1 MWCLDSCDEPVI
13 QFSQESDLVGTHP
26 VGSYPCEVPVFR
38 VEEAGESGDVLL
50 GPGQGTRDDHDDEV
64 DGGDDQDDQLD
75 GGDDAHL
82 GGAVGAVGD
91 SKSPILSSPS
101 SPTTSLTWAM
111 LTSATA
117 KDLADQQVPTMIV
130 FLTDNDYILL
140 AKTCFG
146 FTRQMTLSGQLH
158 ILRIGSNLE
167 GNVCKQM
174 FVTNFFSHM
183 RDPGQS
189 WSLGCPLAH
198 LKYFLQLSGFG
209 SSSPSLVQ
217 DALWAGSTGIR
228 IAAPF

>member
-26 VGSYPCEVPVFR
+26 VGSYPCEVPVFG

-50 GPGQGTRDDHDDEV
+50 GPGQGSR
-64 DGGDDQDDQLD
+64 DDQDDEVD

-101 SPTTSLTWAM
+101 SPTTSLTWAL

-117 KDLADQQVPTMIV
+117 KDFADQQVPTMTFFIS
-130 FLTDNDYILL
+130 DNDYILL

-158 ILRIGSNLE
+158 ILRIGSNLA
-167 GNVCKQM
+167 GNVYKCLRPI
-174 FVTNFFSHM
+174 S
-183 RDPGQS
+183 
-189 WSLGCPLAH
+189 
-198 LKYFLQLSGFG
+198 FL
-209 SSSPSLVQ
+209 
-217 DALWAGSTGIR
+217 T
-228 IAAPF
+228 

>member
-50 GPGQGTRDDHDDEV
+50 GPGQGSHDDHDDEV
-64 DGGDDQDDQLD
+64 DGGDDQDDELD

-101 SPTTSLTWAM
+101 SPTTSLTWAS

-117 KDLADQQVPTMIV
+117 KDLADQQVPTITFFFSDIMII
-130 FLTDNDYILL
+130 FFFITDNDYILL

-158 ILRIGSNLE
+158 IFRIGSNLE
-167 GNVCKQM
+167 GNVSKRLRPI
-174 FVTNFFSHM
+174 S
-183 RDPGQS
+183 
-189 WSLGCPLAH
+189 
-198 LKYFLQLSGFG
+198 FL
-209 SSSPSLVQ
+209 
-217 DALWAGSTGIR
+217 T
-228 IAAPF
+228 

>member
-26 VGSYPCEVPVFR
+26 VGSYPCEVPVFG

-50 GPGQGTRDDHDDEV
+50 GPEPTSRDDHDDE
-64 DGGDDQDDQLD
+64 LD

-101 SPTTSLTWAM
+101 SPTTSWTWAM

-117 KDLADQQVPTMIV
+117 KDFAVQQVPTMTF
-130 FLTDNDYILL
+130 FLFNNDYILL

-146 FTRQMTLSGQLH
+146 FTRQITLSGQLH
-158 ILRIGSNLE
+158 ILRIGSNLA
-167 GNVCKQM
+167 GNVYKCLRPI
-174 FVTNFFSHM
+174 S
-183 RDPGQS
+183 
-189 WSLGCPLAH
+189 
-198 LKYFLQLSGFG
+198 FL
-209 SSSPSLVQ
+209 
-217 DALWAGSTGIR
+217 T
-228 IAAPF
+228 

>member
-13 QFSQESDLVGTHP
+13 QFSQESDPVGTHP

-38 VEEAGESGDVLL
+38 VEEAGESRDVLL
-50 GPGQGTRDDHDDEV
+50 GPGPTSRDDHDDEL
-64 DGGDDQDDQLD
+64 DDV
-75 GGDDAHL
+75 HL

-117 KDLADQQVPTMIV
+117 KDLADQQVPTITFFFSDIMII
-130 FLTDNDYILL
+130 FFFITDNDYILL

-167 GNVCKQM
+167 GNVYKCLRPI
-174 FVTNFFSHM
+174 S
-183 RDPGQS
+183 
-189 WSLGCPLAH
+189 
-198 LKYFLQLSGFG
+198 FL
-209 SSSPSLVQ
+209 
-217 DALWAGSTGIR
+217 T
-228 IAAPF
+228 

>member
-13 QFSQESDLVGTHP
+13 QFSQESDLVVTHP
-26 VGSYPCEVPVFR
+26 VGSYPCEVPVFG

-50 GPGQGTRDDHDDEV
+50 GPRQASRDELDDEL
-64 DGGDDQDDQLD
+64 DGGDD

-111 LTSATA
+111 MASASA
-117 KDLADQQVPTMIV
+117 KDLADQQVPTMT
-130 FLTDNDYILL
+130 FFTTDNNYILL

-158 ILRIGSNLE
+158 ILRIGSNLK
-167 GNVCKQM
+167 GNV
-174 FVTNFFSHM
+174 
-183 RDPGQS
+183 
-189 WSLGCPLAH
+189 
-198 LKYFLQLSGFG
+198 
-209 SSSPSLVQ
+209 
-217 DALWAGSTGIR
+217 
-228 IAAPF
+228 

>member
-26 VGSYPCEVPVFR
+26 VGSYPCEVPVFG
-38 VEEAGESGDVLL
+38 VEEARESGDVLL
-50 GPGQGTRDDHDDEV
+50 GPGQGNR
-64 DGGDDQDDQLD
+64 DDQDDEHDDELD

-117 KDLADQQVPTMIV
+117 KDSADQQVPTMT
-130 FLTDNDYILL
+130 FLITDNNYILL

-158 ILRIGSNLE
+158 ILRIGSNLK
-167 GNVCKQM
+167 GNVCK
-174 FVTNFFSHM
+174 
-183 RDPGQS
+183 
-189 WSLGCPLAH
+189 C
-198 LKYFLQLSGFG
+198 FLRPISFL
-209 SSSPSLVQ
+209 
-217 DALWAGSTGIR
+217 T
-228 IAAPF
+228 

>member
-50 GPGQGTRDDHDDEV
+50 GPEQASRDDH
-64 DGGDDQDDQLD
+64 DDQLD
-75 GGDDAHL
+75 GGDDQDDELDGGDDVHL

-91 SKSPILSSPS
+91 SKSPMLSSPS
-101 SPTTSLTWAM
+101 SPTTSLTWAL

-117 KDLADQQVPTMIV
+117 KDLADQQVPTMTFFIS
-130 FLTDNDYILL
+130 DNDYILL

-158 ILRIGSNLE
+158 ILRIGSNLA
-167 GNVCKQM
+167 GNVYKCLRPI
-174 FVTNFFSHM
+174 S
-183 RDPGQS
+183 
-189 WSLGCPLAH
+189 
-198 LKYFLQLSGFG
+198 FL
-209 SSSPSLVQ
+209 
-217 DALWAGSTGIR
+217 T
-228 IAAPF
+228 